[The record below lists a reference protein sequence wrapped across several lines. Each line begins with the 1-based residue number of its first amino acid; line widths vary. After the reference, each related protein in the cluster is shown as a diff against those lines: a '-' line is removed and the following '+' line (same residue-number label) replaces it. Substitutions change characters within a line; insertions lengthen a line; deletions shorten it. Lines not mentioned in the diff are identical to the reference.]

1 MQSLAKL
8 GYDISNFVY
17 PLLKS
22 IFPIYTTVMHW
33 WIFVFIVTLFVT
45 IFVLMPWSRIENLI
59 ARIIV
64 TCATGA
70 LGLWLLMK
78 FIARYGTFTDLAD
91 YIMYQGVGALFVQVN
106 DYFPILIVVAIIF
119 PTLLILVSNLFV
131 AIGALVKLPALVVAL
146 TVQGNM
152 GYVIF
157 RILQLETEGGIVLY
171 FWWGAWYAAVGT
183 VKPPVDTLTQV
194 GIWFLLSI
202 IIFVLFS
209 VNILDVLS
217 GGQVTVEQ

>member
-1 MQSLAKL
+1 MA
-8 GYDISNFVY
+8 
-17 PLLKS
+17 
-22 IFPIYTTVMHW
+22 IF
-33 WIFVFIVTLFVT
+33 
-45 IFVLMPWSRIENLI
+45 
-59 ARIIV
+59 
-64 TCATGA
+64 
-70 LGLWLLMK
+70 
-78 FIARYGTFTDLAD
+78 
-91 YIMYQGVGALFVQVN
+91 
-106 DYFPILIVVAIIF
+106 F

-217 GGQVTVEQ
+217 GGQVTKSEH

>member
-106 DYFPILIVVAIIF
+106 DYFPILIVVAIFF

-146 TVQGNM
+146 TVQGNI

>member
-131 AIGALVKLPALVVAL
+131 AIGALVKLPALVAL
-146 TVQGNM
+146 TVQGNI

>member
-106 DYFPILIVVAIIF
+106 DYFPILIVVAIFF